1 MVQGLGLQVLTTE
14 DPSSIPGWGIKILQA
29 MQCSQQQKSLQ
40 IINAGEGVKKKEY
53 LYTVGGNVI
62 CADSMENSME
72 FP

>member
-1 MVQGLGLQVLTTE
+1 MDFPGGRVDKNPPTNSE
-14 DPSSIPGWGIKILQA
+14 DTGSILVWEDST
-29 MQCSQQQKSLQ
+29 CQQQKSLQ